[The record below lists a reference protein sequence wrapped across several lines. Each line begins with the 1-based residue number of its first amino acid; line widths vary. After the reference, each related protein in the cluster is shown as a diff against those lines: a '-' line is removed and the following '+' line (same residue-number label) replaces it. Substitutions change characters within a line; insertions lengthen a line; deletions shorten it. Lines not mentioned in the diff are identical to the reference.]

1 MVEEDQNSNPKSA
14 SVRIGSMTAQK
25 MAGQLRHDLRRG
37 LQPDYVDASRIKLN
51 RVLLE
56 PSTTGELRNICEER
70 RALRQ
75 CQRKMKSNAA
85 IGTRGII
92 TFGSEAAQMFEAI
105 GSSQQ
110 DRAFRALTKA
120 IARHLNTTVHGLVVH
135 NDEATIHAHFILA
148 AFNMNGDPLS
158 KSTSPKV
165 LSALQDIAY
174 DVLSTFCPDMERG
187 RRYGDR
193 IAAGADYAD
202 TVHKSVKELH
212 RTLPADLAKKRGEL
226 KTLELAEQEA
236 EKRVQEMQTRVSKL
250 HDKAKL
256 SDAEVKRLA
265 TYEKRLKDRVQA
277 LNTAQAKAEAARA
290 EATRLAEIAK
300 AEQIEEETKSKA
312 AKEEA
317 EMLTT
322 AVTAL
327 AEEVNGRSIRRTKDG
342 KLTASHPER
351 LKPAAKAI
359 SPAILAAADLVGKLE
374 TEEAELR
381 EERAK
386 LALREQE
393 VRKREALI
401 EEQVKKNKKDRD
413 DLQAERAKVET
424 LKNKHLKMIGR
435 MVTFLGRDDLTQE
448 AWLEGKALEQEAR
461 ELSAEDPPEEFGH
474 RPL

>member
-1 MVEEDQNSNPKSA
+1 MKDDQNSNPKSA

-37 LQPDYVDASRIKLN
+37 PQPKYVDASRLKLN

-56 PSTTGELRNICEER
+56 PSTTGQLRNICEER
-70 RALRQ
+70 RALRH

-92 TFGSEAAQMFEAI
+92 TFGSEAAQMFETI
-105 GSSQQ
+105 GVAQQ
-110 DRAFRALTKA
+110 DRAFRSLTKA
-120 IARHLNTTVHGLVVH
+120 IARHLNTSVHGLVVH

-148 AFNMNGDPLS
+148 AFDNNGKPLS

-165 LSALQDIAY
+165 LSTLQDIAY
-174 DVLSTFCPDMERG
+174 DVLSNFCPDIERG

-193 IAAGADYAD
+193 IAAGAEYAD

-212 RTLPADLAKKRGEL
+212 RTLPADLAKKRAEL

-236 EKRVQEMQTRVSKL
+236 EKRVEEMQVRVTKL
-250 HDKAKL
+250 QNKAKL

-265 TYEKRLKDRVQA
+265 TYEKRLGNRVQA
-277 LNTAQAKAEAARA
+277 LEKAQADAVAVRTEAE
-290 EATRLAEIAK
+290 RLSKIAK
-300 AEQIEEETKSKA
+300 ASQTEEEAKSKA

-317 EMLTT
+317 TVLTT
-322 AVTAL
+322 AVTTL
-327 AEEVNGRSIRRTKDG
+327 AKEVNERSIRRNKNG
-342 KLTASHPER
+342 KFTARQPEC
-351 LKPAAKAI
+351 LKPAFKAI
-359 SPAILAAADLVGKLE
+359 GPAIGAAADLVGKIE
-374 TEEAELR
+374 KEEAELR

-386 LALREQE
+386 LAHRELE
-393 VRKREALI
+393 VSRREALA
-401 EEQVKKNKKDRD
+401 EEVEKKNKQDRD
-413 DLQAERAKVET
+413 DLQTERAKVET
-424 LKNKHLKMIGR
+424 LKNKLLKIIGR

-461 ELSAEDPPEEFGH
+461 DLSTEEPPEESGFGM
-474 RPL
+474 R

>member
-1 MVEEDQNSNPKSA
+1 
-14 SVRIGSMTAQK
+14 MTAQK

-37 LQPDYVDASRIKLN
+37 PQPEYVDASRVELN
-51 RVLLE
+51 RVLLP
-56 PSTTGELRNICEER
+56 PSTTGQLRKICEER
-70 RALRQ
+70 RALRK

-110 DRAFRALTKA
+110 DRALRSLTKA
-120 IARHLNTTVHGLVVH
+120 IARHLNTSVHGLVVH

-148 AFNMNGDPLS
+148 AFDNNGNPLS

-165 LSALQDIAY
+165 LSTLQDIAY
-174 DVLSTFCPDMERG
+174 DVLSNFCPDIERG
-187 RRYGDR
+187 RRYGER

-212 RTLPADLAKKRGEL
+212 RTLPSDLAKKRTEL

-236 EKRVQEMQTRVSKL
+236 ETRVEEMRGRVTKL
-250 HDKAKL
+250 QNKAKL

-265 TYEKRLKDRVQA
+265 TYEKRLGDRVQK
-277 LNTAQAKAEAARA
+277 LEKAQADA
-290 EATRLAEIAK
+290 EATRIEADRLAEIAK
-300 AEQIEEETKSKA
+300 ANQTEEEAKSKA

-317 EMLTT
+317 TVLTT
-322 AVTAL
+322 AVKTL
-327 AEEVNGRSIRRTKDG
+327 SEEVNERSIRRNKNG
-342 KLTASHPER
+342 KLTAKQPER
-351 LKPAAKAI
+351 LKPAFQAIGPAI
-359 SPAILAAADLVGKLE
+359 SAAADLVGKIE

-386 LALREQE
+386 LAYRELE
-393 VRKREALI
+393 VRKREALAA
-401 EEQVKKNKKDRD
+401 EVEKRNKQDRKD
-413 DLQAERAKVET
+413 LEIERAKVKSRGKEL
-424 LKNKHLKMIGR
+424 LKILTR
-435 MVTFLGRDDLTQE
+435 MVSFLARDDLTKE

-461 ELSAEDPPEEFGH
+461 DLSPEEPPEESGP
-474 RPL
+474 RLG

>member
-1 MVEEDQNSNPKSA
+1 
-14 SVRIGSMTAQK
+14 MTAQK

-37 LQPDYVDASRIKLN
+37 PQPQYVDASRVELN
-51 RVLLE
+51 RVLLQ
-56 PSTTGELRNICEER
+56 PSTTGQLRKICEER

-92 TFGSEAAQMFEAI
+92 TFGSEAAQMFETI
-105 GSSQQ
+105 GAAQQ
-110 DRAFRALTKA
+110 DRAFRSLTKA
-120 IARHLNTTVHGLVVH
+120 IARHLNTSVHGLVVH

-148 AFNMNGDPLS
+148 AFDNNGKPLS

-165 LSALQDIAY
+165 LSTLQDITY
-174 DVLSTFCPDMERG
+174 DVLSNFCPGIERG

-226 KTLELAEQEA
+226 KTLELVEQEA
-236 EKRVQEMQTRVSKL
+236 EKRVEEMQGRVSKL
-250 HDKAKL
+250 QNKAKL

-265 TYEKRLKDRVQA
+265 TYEKRLNDRVQV
-277 LNTAQAKAEAARA
+277 LNTAQAKAEDARA
-290 EATRLAEIAK
+290 EATRLAEVAK
-300 AEQIEEETKSKA
+300 AELIEEETKSKA
-312 AKEEA
+312 AKKAA
-317 EMLTT
+317 EKLTT
-322 AVTAL
+322 AVKTL
-327 AEEVNGRSIRRTKDG
+327 AEEVNERSIRWTKDG
-342 KLTASHPER
+342 QLTASHPER

-359 SPAILAAADLVGKLE
+359 SPAILAAADLVRKLE

-413 DLQAERAKVET
+413 DLQTERTKVET
-424 LKNKHLKMIGR
+424 LKNKLLKMIGR

-448 AWLEGKALEQEAR
+448 AWLEGKALEQEAHD
-461 ELSAEDPPEEFGH
+461 LSAEDPPEESGFRLG
-474 RPL
+474 